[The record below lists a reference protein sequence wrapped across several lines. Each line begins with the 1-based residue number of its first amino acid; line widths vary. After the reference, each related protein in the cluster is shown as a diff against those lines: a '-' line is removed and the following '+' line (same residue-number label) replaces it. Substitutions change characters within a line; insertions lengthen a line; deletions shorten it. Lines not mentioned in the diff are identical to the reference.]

1 MTQISPFSAA
11 YSRFCLWQLSKSR
24 YLEEMNPESTKPS
37 DFTDESLDTADELAE
52 TAEHEKEYRRL
63 NDDAGLEKGD
73 LPALIIS
80 ALIVFSPIFLVLI
93 GIMVLA
99 WIFLS

>member
-1 MTQISPFSAA
+1 MFFV
-11 YSRFCLWQLSKSR
+11 RKVKKSMEVMNERNKR